1 MEPTGFRHRR
11 SPSGD
16 RFLGAFS
23 FSPTPGSA
31 FPPGGVGGG
40 GGGGGGDELNE
51 AEVCFSGDFPE
62 PRARHR
68 SALSSSS
75 SSDAALWA
83 PRGGRRHLLTGQ
95 LQGNGILAALHGG
108 GAAPASN
115 VVIPSMSSSSS
126 SSPSKPVPPTAP
138 RRHPGAQE
146 REYSQSVPCGK
157 FQQSSAPMNVPAP
170 LAAMPKQG
178 RNRFFEV
185 DNDFED
191 DEMLPPHEIV
201 ARGSGMSPRTTFSVL
216 EGAGRTLKGRDL
228 RQVRNAI
235 WRQTGFL
242 D

>member
-1 MEPTGFRHRR
+1 MESIGFRHRG

-23 FSPTPGSA
+23 FSPTPGPA
-31 FPPGGVGGG
+31 A
-40 GGGGGGDELNE
+40 GGDELNE

-68 SALSSSS
+68 PALSSA
-75 SSDAALWA
+75 DAAFW
-83 PRGGRRHLLTGQ
+83 GGSGSGSGGNHRHLLARQ
-95 LQGNGILAALHGG
+95 LQGDGILAALSGG
-108 GAAPASN
+108 GTTPPN
-115 VVIPSMSSSSS
+115 VLIPSISS
-126 SSPSKPVPPTAP
+126 SSPSKPIPPSVP
-138 RRHPGAQE
+138 RRHQAAAAAQE
-146 REYSQSVPCGK
+146 REYAQSVPCRK
-157 FQQSSAPMNVPAP
+157 LQQSSAPMNVPVP
-170 LAAMPKQG
+170 LAALSKQG
-178 RNRFFEV
+178 KNRFFEV

-201 ARGSGMSPRTTFSVL
+201 ARGSGTSPRRTFSVL

>member
-23 FSPTPGSA
+23 FSPTPGA
-31 FPPGGVGGG
+31 A
-40 GGGGGGDELNE
+40 GDELNE

-62 PRARHR
+62 PRARRRPAFSSADAGLWSGGGGGNHR
-68 SALSSSS
+68 HLFSRQVQG
-75 SSDAALWA
+75 DGIRAALV
-83 PRGGRRHLLTGQ
+83 
-95 LQGNGILAALHGG
+95 G
-108 GAAPASN
+108 GAAALPN

-126 SSPSKPVPPTAP
+126 SPSKPIPPSVP
-138 RRHPGAQE
+138 RRHPAVAGAAQE
-146 REYSQSVPCGK
+146 REYSQSVPCRK
-157 FQQSSAPMNVPAP
+157 LQQSSAPMNVPVP
-170 LAAMPKQG
+170 LAALSKQG
-178 RNRFFEV
+178 KNRFFEV